1 MEVMF
6 ALSLTNAESKLTD
19 KLEGVVNAVYR
30 YFLVSFFL
38 MSHNALSL
46 FKK

>member
-1 MEVMF
+1 MELMST
-6 ALSLTNAESKLTD
+6 LSLTNAESKLTD

-46 FKK
+46 LKE